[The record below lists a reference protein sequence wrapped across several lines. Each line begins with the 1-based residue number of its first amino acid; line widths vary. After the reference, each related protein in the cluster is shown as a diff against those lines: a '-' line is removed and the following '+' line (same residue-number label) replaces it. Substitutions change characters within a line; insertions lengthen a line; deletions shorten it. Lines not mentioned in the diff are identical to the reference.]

1 MTKYTPGSR
10 YDYRVGD
17 HRYDPRVVDVGG
29 SRLRSDQ
36 ADWAAF
42 MFDDAA
48 LGRQAAADRAAL
60 EAVVV
65 AREEQVHRLVVW
77 TRLEGRRVCTCGLV
91 LQMPERLHARTG
103 HRDHRW
109 EHLTV
114 YVAQDDDGAPY
125 LASCGS
131 CGVAAETTDLTE
143 ARAWCAHH
151 DCPSAPPNDTQASAA
166 DVKTSPTE
174 KGAQAVAAPTKIV
187 DEREVIRWIEEGRT
201 YRWIQEEYRR
211 KYGIETGLAMWSN
224 VRLRRGLEPR
234 IARDD
239 QLIPWEVALQHRS
252 NYNLAMLRVEARR
265 RAGLD
270 LRETDQRRLDSWLRH
285 VAEVNAVVLY
295 DPQTPDGFSLVP
307 RETGDDDLIRQ
318 PTDARLRT
326 KRHRAD

>member
-1 MTKYTPGSR
+1 M
-10 YDYRVGD
+10 
-17 HRYDPRVVDVGG
+17 
-29 SRLRSDQ
+29 
-36 ADWAAF
+36 
-42 MFDDAA
+42 
-48 LGRQAAADRAAL
+48 
-60 EAVVV
+60 
-65 AREEQVHRLVVW
+65 
-77 TRLEGRRVCTCGLV
+77 
-91 LQMPERLHARTG
+91 
-103 HRDHRW
+103 
-109 EHLTV
+109 
-114 YVAQDDDGAPY
+114 
-125 LASCGS
+125 
-131 CGVAAETTDLTE
+131 
-143 ARAWCAHH
+143 
-151 DCPSAPPNDTQASAA
+151 
-166 DVKTSPTE
+166 
-174 KGAQAVAAPTKIV
+174 AAPTKIV